1 MDFLIDSYYLQWPFS
16 MLVLE
21 GVCMW
26 LGFVACTYYVWKIKV
41 SVQNTDGNDVQ
52 HLGKLIFHKTHAT

>member
-1 MDFLIDSYYLQWPFS
+1 MYVHLNTQQSMHILPNMFMGYLIDSNYFKWPVS

-26 LGFVACTYYVWKIKV
+26 LGFFACTYYVWRIKV
-41 SVQNTDGNDVQ
+41 F
-52 HLGKLIFHKTHAT
+52 I

>member
-1 MDFLIDSYYLQWPFS
+1 MDYLIDSYYLQWPFA
-16 MLVLE
+16 MLLLE

-41 SVQNTDGNDVQ
+41 SVQNTPA
-52 HLGKLIFHKTHAT
+52 LTSCSSFSKTR